1 MGQFV
6 ARQAVVYI
14 CSCIVITIVFEM
26 TIKELIQKKIQY
38 MSCLRIRTCSFTP
51 NHFKRMSHKP
61 MKPIVCSKKRA
72 LPIRAT
78 FLSDVQLYDMSGM
91 DIFLSSAMRNM
102 ITLHIPSMVI
112 YRSLYFSWGQTA
124 VLTLF
129 VSILKTILQLILLG
143 Y

>member
-1 MGQFV
+1 
-6 ARQAVVYI
+6 
-14 CSCIVITIVFEM
+14 
-26 TIKELIQKKIQY
+26 
-38 MSCLRIRTCSFTP
+38 MSCLRIRTCSLTP
-51 NHFKRMSHKP
+51 NHFKRLSHRP
-61 MKPIVCSKKRA
+61 TIMKPITCSKKRA
-72 LPIRAT
+72 LPVRAT

-112 YRSLYFSWGQTA
+112 YRNLNFSWGQTA

-129 VSILKTILQLILLG
+129 VSISKTILQLILWG